1 PLVAEVMVRADQYA
15 VVRPRQKIQ
24 DMIDL
29 DCLPPWWD

>member
-1 PLVAEVMVRADQYA
+1 QYA

-29 DCLPPWWD
+29 DRLPPWWD